1 MLNAI
6 VNKMMNVLSKISVE
20 KEDVVGVDITPNNIR
35 VAQLDNQK
43 NRWILSKLG
52 YRYIDG
58 VNDQQ
63 SIKNRPVDY
72 VQKLKEIIRTSKIK
86 TLNAAI
92 SIPVSSAII
101 KVINI
106 PLMTDEE
113 LQEAIDTDSLWENVI
128 QLSEAL
134 DEYSIFWQ
142 IIKRHTEENT
152 MDLLFVASKLSDIDT
167 YINIVEQSGL
177 NPVVVDV
184 RCFSLRNALSLKKDL
199 GVSSEPIVLFE
210 FGPYENYLL
219 ILKDDAPFI
228 TDIYVSDQ
236 DRTHILDSAQDPD
249 ACQKIFDRYAMQVT
263 QVLASYQSKYRTQ
276 PIKNILVSSVLPVI
290 DQHIECLKRALP
302 DIQFSQFDMM
312 SGVTVPENLK
322 KKVSAELNSTVF
334 SSVLG
339 LSTRKLD
346 IFGYYKYV
354 TGTNNINLLPDR
366 DNMRNVE
373 KTKFLSKIGISIVAI
388 IIISAGIWS
397 FIDNQEDVAEVDQR
411 IQEYHD
417 LNMQRNEKKMEL
429 SELQKQQREIEST
442 LETTKGIRSNQS
454 FMYSVL
460 SSINQSIPHG
470 IALSSINYEGG
481 KLLTLKGSSVN
492 DQNIL
497 TLINRLNNTDH
508 VHRAS
513 LMTMTAKTEEG
524 KKQAIKIF
532 SVRCTLST
540 VVKSEVG
547 DNT

>member
-210 FGPYENYLL
+210 FGPY
-219 ILKDDAPFI
+219 
-228 TDIYVSDQ
+228 
-236 DRTHILDSAQDPD
+236 
-249 ACQKIFDRYAMQVT
+249 
-263 QVLASYQSKYRTQ
+263 
-276 PIKNILVSSVLPVI
+276 
-290 DQHIECLKRALP
+290 
-302 DIQFSQFDMM
+302 
-312 SGVTVPENLK
+312 
-322 KKVSAELNSTVF
+322 
-334 SSVLG
+334 
-339 LSTRKLD
+339 
-346 IFGYYKYV
+346 
-354 TGTNNINLLPDR
+354 
-366 DNMRNVE
+366 
-373 KTKFLSKIGISIVAI
+373 
-388 IIISAGIWS
+388 
-397 FIDNQEDVAEVDQR
+397 
-411 IQEYHD
+411 
-417 LNMQRNEKKMEL
+417 
-429 SELQKQQREIEST
+429 
-442 LETTKGIRSNQS
+442 
-454 FMYSVL
+454 
-460 SSINQSIPHG
+460 
-470 IALSSINYEGG
+470 
-481 KLLTLKGSSVN
+481 
-492 DQNIL
+492 
-497 TLINRLNNTDH
+497 
-508 VHRAS
+508 
-513 LMTMTAKTEEG
+513 
-524 KKQAIKIF
+524 
-532 SVRCTLST
+532 
-540 VVKSEVG
+540 
-547 DNT
+547 